1 MTADNPDVPAARMT
15 AEMASIDIAGL
26 VRQIPTQYPFVLV
39 DRVVEHD
46 PAGRL
51 VAIKNV
57 TGSEEFFEG
66 HFPGAPVMPGV
77 LLMEGLAQAAGIWLL
92 HDAPDPRRLEVHLVG
107 IDDAKFRRPAVP
119 GDQLR
124 LEVRVLHRRGA
135 LCRMRGEVRSGEHR
149 VAEANLLLQVST
161 LAPAVIDPS
170 ARVDAQARLGTGVR
184 VGAYAVVG
192 PQVRIG
198 AGTVIEAH
206 AVVDGDTTIGRD
218 NHLYP
223 FCAVGLPPQ
232 DLKYRGEP
240 TRLEIGDRNVVREYV
255 TLNRGTGGGGGVTRI
270 GSDNLFMA
278 YAHVAHDC
286 QVGNHT
292 IFANGATLAGHVE
305 VADHVTI
312 GAFSAVHQFCRVGI
326 HGFLG
331 GYTVA
336 TKDVLPYSKTVGNR
350 ARIYGV
356 NTLGLT
362 RRGFDPEVIAA
373 IRHAYRILLQSRL
386 NTTEALARLESEP
399 MIPEVQTLVEFI
411 RTAKR
416 GVVLKRATR
425 HHLSEDA

>member
-1 MTADNPDVPAARMT
+1 MSARMNAT
-15 AEMASIDIAGL
+15 SIDIAGL
-26 VRQIPTQYPFVLV
+26 IRQIPTQYPFVLV
-39 DRVVEHD
+39 DRVLEHD

-92 HDAPDPRRLEVHLVG
+92 QDAPDPRRLEVHLVG

-124 LEVRVLHRRGA
+124 LEVRVLHRRGS
-135 LCRMRGEVRSGEHR
+135 LCRMRGEVKSGEHR

-161 LAPAVIDPS
+161 LPPITVDPS
-170 ARVDAQARLGTGVR
+170 ARVAPEAQLGPGVR
-184 VGAYAVVG
+184 VGPYAVIG

-198 AGTVIEAH
+198 AGTIVEAH
-206 AVVDGDTTIGRD
+206 AVIDGDTTLGAD
-218 NHLYP
+218 NHIYP
-223 FCAVGLPPQ
+223 FTSVGLPPQ
-232 DLKYRGEP
+232 DLKYHGEA
-240 TRLEIGDRNVVREYV
+240 TRLELGDRNVVREFV

-286 QVGNHT
+286 QVGSHT

-305 VADHVTI
+305 VADHATI

-326 HGFLG
+326 YGFLG

-362 RRGFDPEVIAA
+362 RRGFSTEVIAA
-373 IRHAYRILLQSRL
+373 IRHAYRVLLQSRL
-386 NTTEALARLESEP
+386 NTSEALARLESEP
-399 MIPEVQTLVEFI
+399 MVAEVRVLVDFI
-411 RTAKR
+411 RSAKR

-425 HHLSEDA
+425 HHLSDEA